1 MKRNIPS
8 ICGALSIFFFFGGSS
23 FGEFKS
29 LEEALPA
36 HTSER
41 DIVRHTGYTLNYDEQ
56 FEQADWVIYVLT
68 AGHLKGDAPRRD
80 EFRQDPAVKT
90 GSANP
95 KDYRGSGYDRGHLAP
110 AGDMKWSPKAMSESF
125 YMSNMSPQK
134 HEFNSGI
141 WENLESQVREWAREN
156 GEVYVVT
163 GPVLKVNLPRIGIN
177 RVAVPKYYYKIILDY
192 KQPEYKAI
200 AFIIPNRAAAFPLQ
214 NYVVTVDSVEHLTG
228 IDFFPALP
236 DSLEQA
242 LESTVQPAL
251 WHLGGAVLAAA
262 GQTPEKSNKP
272 AAANSGKEK
281 TKEELQPVLVL
292 AIIAVSLLAVAVAL
306 WLFVQM
312 IKEMLRQFRKMKG
325 LQK

>member
-1 MKRNIPS
+1 MNRNIPS
-8 ICGALSIFFFFGGSS
+8 ICAALSIFFFFGESA

-41 DIVRHTGYTLNYDEQ
+41 DIVRHTGYTLKYDEQ

-68 AGHLKGDAPRRD
+68 AGHLNGNAPRRD
-80 EFRQDPAVKT
+80 EFRPDPAVKT

-110 AGDMKWSPKAMSESF
+110 AGDMKWSAKAMSESF

-141 WENLESQVREWAREN
+141 WENLESQAREWAREN

-163 GPVLKVNLPRIGIN
+163 GPVLKVNLPRIGMN
-177 RVAVPKYYYKIILDY
+177 RVAVPEYYYKIILDY
-192 KQPEYKAI
+192 KQPESKAI

-251 WHLGGAVLAAA
+251 WRLGGAVLAAA
-262 GQTPEKSNKP
+262 GQTPEKSNKL
-272 AAANSGKEK
+272 AASNSGKEK

-292 AIIAVSLLAVAVAL
+292 VIIAVSLLAAAVAL

-312 IKEMLRQFRKMKG
+312 IREMLRHFRRRKR
-325 LQK
+325 